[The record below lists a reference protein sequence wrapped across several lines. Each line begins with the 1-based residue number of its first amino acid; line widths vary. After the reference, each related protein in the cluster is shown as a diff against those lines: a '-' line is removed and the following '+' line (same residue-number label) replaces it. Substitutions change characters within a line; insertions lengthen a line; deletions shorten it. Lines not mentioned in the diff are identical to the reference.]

1 MSFFLLGH
9 LAGGI
14 TAERH
19 EKRCPLAKCRT
30 VVSMCL
36 LLAAAIT
43 HASEAVEADVT
54 YDAGVYTLNVHARIT
69 APLTKVRDMLT
80 AYDHLERVN
89 PAVKE
94 SWVIYAFSPLHHRV
108 YTRIDACV
116 AFYCKQLLQVWDVEE
131 NPDGDIMATIVPEAS
146 NFKSGQASWILREV
160 NGKTGLH
167 FTTVL
172 EPSFWV
178 PPLIGPWLIRYTL
191 RREALE
197 SIKNLECQHIQI
209 EQQLVEDTRS

>member
-1 MSFFLLGH
+1 MSFLLLDH

-30 VVSMCL
+30 VVSLCL

-54 YDAGVYTLNVHARIT
+54 YEAGVYTLNVHARIV
-69 APLTKVRDMLT
+69 APPTKVRDMLT

-94 SWVIYAFSPLHHRV
+94 SWVIYTFSPLHHRV
-108 YTRIDACV
+108 HTRIDACV

-146 NFKSGQASWILREV
+146 NFKSGYARWILREV
-160 NGKTGLH
+160 NGKTSLH
-167 FTTVL
+167 FMTVL

-197 SIKNLECQHIQI
+197 SIENLERPNNHIELQ
-209 EQQLVEDTRS
+209 VTEDTHS

>member
-1 MSFFLLGH
+1 M
-9 LAGGI
+9 
-14 TAERH
+14 T
-19 EKRCPLAKCRT
+19 
-30 VVSMCL
+30 
-36 LLAAAIT
+36 AIT

-54 YDAGVYTLNVHARIT
+54 YEARIYTLNVHARIA

-94 SWVIYAFSPLHHRV
+94 SWVIYTFGPMNHRV
-108 YTRIDACV
+108 HTRVEACV
-116 AFYCKQLLQVWDVEE
+116 AFFCKRLLQVWDVEE
-131 NPDGDIMATIVPEAS
+131 KPGGDIMATIVPEAS
-146 NFKSGQASWILREV
+146 NFKSGHASWVLREV
-160 NGKTGLH
+160 NGKTSLH
-167 FTTVL
+167 FTTAL

-197 SIKNLECQHIQI
+197 SIENLERPHNQI
-209 EQQLVEDTRS
+209 ELQVTEDTRS